1 MYYAKVMNIPSD
13 YVEGY
18 ESARALDPEMASNY
32 VAHTTIGDPE
42 ADELVER
49 LASEGSKAHLLIQAG
64 MDNDEEALREGPAYV
79 RDFFESIAVPP
90 EYADRSVFTPG
101 IRMFHANSQLVLG
114 GMVGGT
120 LVEGFSTNI
129 SKSFFITGRLRD
141 QGVRRLQ
148 QNNRHM
154 LEIFMPGGLAR
165 EGEGW
170 KLSVRVRL
178 VHAQARY
185 LLRNLDDWDAE
196 AWGIPISAAHVG
208 FAICAFSARLLKHL
222 KSLGAEYSQEE
233 RESFMAVWRY
243 AGLLMGIPETIL
255 YRDED
260 EALRLYELGKV
271 CEPTPGIESIAMAN
285 SLIHSAP
292 LIIGIGVDNP
302 DERRALSKYVYRVS
316 RALIGGSLGNQLK
329 YPRTPNF
336 GVLPWFRMQSRY
348 KNLIMRLRPS
358 HYEDSHFTQF
368 TSLLEAS
375 AYDQFGISYRLPDHA
390 YAEESRDY

>member
-1 MYYAKVMNIPSD
+1 MKIPSD
-13 YVEGY
+13 YIQGY
-18 ESARALDPEMASNY
+18 DAACALDAKMASNY
-32 VAHTTIGDPE
+32 VAHATIGDPE
-42 ADELVER
+42 ADDLIER
-49 LASEGSKAHLLIQAG
+49 LASEGDEAYRLIRAG
-64 MDNDEEALREGPAYV
+64 MENDEEALRAGPAYV
-79 RDFFESIAVPP
+79 RDFFQSIAVPP
-90 EYADRSVFTPG
+90 EYADRSVFMPG
-101 IRMFHANSQLVLG
+101 IRMFHANSPLVLG

-170 KLSVRVRL
+170 KLSVRIRL
-178 VHAQARY
+178 VHAQVRY
-185 LLRNLDDWDAE
+185 LLKSSDEWDVE
-196 AWGIPISAAHVG
+196 AWGTPISAAHTG

-222 KSLGAEYSQEE
+222 KSLGAEYDQEE
-233 RESFMAVWRY
+233 RESFMQVWRY
-243 AGLLMGIPETIL
+243 SGLLMGIPESIL

-260 EALRLYELGKV
+260 EALRLFEIGRV
-271 CEPTPGIESIAMAN
+271 CEPTPGMESAAMAN

-292 LIIGIGVDNP
+292 LIIGIGADNP
-302 DERRALSKYVYRVS
+302 DERRHLAKYVHRVS
-316 RALIGGSLGNQLK
+316 RALIGGELANQLR
-329 YPRTPNF
+329 YPWSPTF
-336 GVLPWFRMQSRY
+336 GVLPWFRMQTRY
-348 KNLIMRLRPS
+348 KHIITKLRPS
-358 HYEDSHFTQF
+358 HYEDSSFTQF

-375 AYDQFGISYRLPDHA
+375 AYDQFGISYRFPTHV